1 MIAITRLLRKRRLP
15 VHFVRLIAMVTAAFV
30 MVCDRGF
37 LVKHVF
43 YRMDTIIEV
52 TVVMRQKDR
61 GREAALWRRIDTLLE
76 SWEKRFSQTGPQSE
90 VLRINQRTSQRIPI
104 SQDLAGMIG
113 LALRYGDS
121 LSGGFDCTILPIKL
135 LWGFGEHDTVLV
147 VPPRETIDSVVRH
160 VSYKKVRLCVSG
172 DTLIIDDPGT
182 KIDLGGIAKGEA
194 LCRIARLLSDAGCTD
209 FLVNGGGDIVS
220 RGVKPDG
227 TAWFIGVQHPR
238 NSERLLAAL
247 PLDSGTVYTSGD
259 YERFYLKDGKRYH
272 HIFNPGTGYSATG
285 NQSVTIWDM
294 DPREAK
300 MFSTGLFCRP
310 AHEILAFIEKRPR
323 AHCIVVDS
331 AGTVF
336 VSSGWMSR
344 IEWK

>member
-1 MIAITRLLRKRRLP
+1 MTRLHQKRRPP
-15 VHFVRLIAMVTAAFV
+15 VHVCGLISVAVFVCILM
-30 MVCDRGF
+30 CDRGGF

-52 TVVMRQKDR
+52 TVVMQKKDP
-61 GREAALWRRIDTLLE
+61 GREAALWQRTDSLLE
-76 SWEKRFSQTGPQSE
+76 NWEKRFSQTDARSE
-90 VLRINQRTSQRIPI
+90 VLRVNKRTSSRIAVSP
-104 SQDLAGMIG
+104 DLAGMIG
-113 LALRYGDS
+113 LSVRYGDT

-135 LWGFGEHDTVLV
+135 LWGFGEHDTALV
-147 VPPRETIDSVVRH
+147 IPEQRTIDSVIRH
-160 VSYKKVRLCVSG
+160 VSYKKVHLCPTR
-172 DTLIIDDPGT
+172 DTLIIDDPAT
-182 KIDLGGIAKGEA
+182 MIDAGGIAKGEA
-194 LCRIARLLSDAGCTD
+194 LCRISRLLSDEGFTSY
-209 FLVNGGGDIVS
+209 LVNGGGDIVS

-227 TAWFIGVQHPR
+227 KPWFIGVQHPR

-272 HIFNPGTGYSATG
+272 HIFDPATGYSATR

-310 AHEILAFIEKRPR
+310 AREIVAFIEKRPR

-336 VSSGWMSR
+336 VSSGWKSR